1 MKKADAV
8 ERQRAAQVEQVMRS
22 VGFGWTDNPCLE
34 CGSKVT
40 AKTGDGRWACPYH
53 WPVTQLV
60 LTTRKG
66 ATV

>member
-1 MKKADAV
+1 MKRPDEV
-8 ERQRAAQVEQVMRS
+8 ERQRAAQVELVMRS
-22 VGFGWTDNPCLE
+22 VGFGWTDNPCFE

-40 AKTGDGRWACPYH
+40 ARSGARWACPYH
-53 WPVTQLV
+53 WPVEQLV